1 MIGKKFT
8 SLTDGRIVEVKDAFE
23 DIVILKDNSKIKAS
37 RLLDKTFYDEYIDPS
52 LFFQNQSL
60 LNTFAQKIKQIPDD
74 VLNKMSDEEVPDKI
88 NESIYSKTNSGD
100 NTFRPRFDEPAILQ
114 ADPELER
121 MELMRKYGIKENT
134 SQVSPV
140 VESQKQLERFRHLI
154 DEIQNDDEEVQR
166 VEVQRVESDNAFE
179 RVNLEETQ
187 ERKVSQ
193 QIQQDDPIIT
203 MFKNVKRVK
212 DFRISVE
219 IENKIP
225 RPDFIEMMEDSYNIS
240 IIDFL
245 SDEFTNHILRNPE
258 LIKEKIKSEIKKIVY
273 GEEKLTKPVEPKTI
287 KKTRTPRAK
296 KLNVKND

>member
-8 SLTDGRIVEVKDAFE
+8 SLTDGRIVEVKDSFE

-134 SQVSPV
+134 SQVSPF

-166 VEVQRVESDNAFE
+166 VEVQRNS
-179 RVNLEETQ
+179 EETQ
-187 ERKVSQ
+187 GRKVSQ

-203 MFKNVKRVK
+203 MFKNVKRAK

-273 GEEKLTKPVEPKTI
+273 GEEKLTKPVEQKTI